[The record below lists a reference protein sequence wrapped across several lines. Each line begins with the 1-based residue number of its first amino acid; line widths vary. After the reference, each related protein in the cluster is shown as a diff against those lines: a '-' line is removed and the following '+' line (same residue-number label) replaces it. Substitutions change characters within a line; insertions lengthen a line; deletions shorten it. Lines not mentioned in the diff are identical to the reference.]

1 MSGEIKTFCGK
12 CGLSYGD
19 CRCKDEDPDD
29 DIEDMFGPDPGDEE
43 EDYVRCPHCQKIH
56 KK

>member
-1 MSGEIKTFCGK
+1 MT
-12 CGLSYGD
+12 
-19 CRCKDEDPDD
+19 KDEEPDD